1 MPGRQRPRS
10 ARYGKSASVPYE
22 PLDLAPESA
31 SGRRRYRPRI
41 EVNQGRPELAPDERH
56 ALAIAGVE
64 VPGIEPGSFGVSPGL
79 LRAQPALSLLGS
91 GDHADKFTVT
101 SPVAYMSLPVPR
113 PYRKVSFLADA
124 EHRGGSIP
132 GSTDF
137 STLPQAA
144 RAKSVRLALALITLP
159 RWLTSSRDI
168 LGPLLLVRRTKS
180 KPFTPMLSCQCLRG

>member
-1 MPGRQRPRS
+1 MPGRHRPPS
-10 ARYGKSASVPYE
+10 ARYGKSLS
-22 PLDLAPESA
+22 
-31 SGRRRYRPRI
+31 
-41 EVNQGRPELAPDERH
+41 RH
-56 ALAIAGVE
+56 ALANAGVE

-91 GDHADKFTVT
+91 GDHAGKFTVT

-137 STLPQAA
+137 SALPQAA